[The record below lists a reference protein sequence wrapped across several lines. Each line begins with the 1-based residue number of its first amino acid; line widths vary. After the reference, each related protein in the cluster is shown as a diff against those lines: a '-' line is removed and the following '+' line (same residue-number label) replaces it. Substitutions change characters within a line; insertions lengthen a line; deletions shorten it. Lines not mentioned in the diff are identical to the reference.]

1 MHSDPRPSPK
11 TLREKME
18 FSILWQGNP
27 VAVQKSFGTKSCY
40 LCMKER
46 THILKGMYSN
56 AHSMI
61 NNNSEI
67 YSSCRHKTRFHRFP
81 HNSTG
86 TDESTRGRKSCSP
99 SPSSP
104 ENLERNSTD
113 RYSNTYNTNN
123 NPYSDTRTRPTLLP
137 LSICTRVGTRPSN
150 DHITIYTNSLTPKIF
165 VPNSTCELT
174 CASDSRTIEI

>member
-1 MHSDPRPSPK
+1 
-11 TLREKME
+11 ME
-18 FSILWQGNP
+18 FSILWQGNSI
-27 VAVQKSFGTKSCY
+27 AIQKSFGTKSCY

-86 TDESTRGRKSCSP
+86 TDESIRGRKSSSP
-99 SPSSP
+99 SSSSP
-104 ENLERNSTD
+104 ENSVRNKTGSYSGTYSSNNSSYLEI
-113 RYSNTYNTNN
+113 
-123 NPYSDTRTRPTLLP
+123 RPTPLP
-137 LSICTRVGTRPSN
+137 LSICTTVETRPN
-150 DHITIYTNSLTPKIF
+150 DNYTTTIYTNSPTSENFELNF
-165 VPNSTCELT
+165 TCELT
-174 CASDSRTIEI
+174 CASDSRSIEI

>member
-1 MHSDPRPSPK
+1 
-11 TLREKME
+11 ME
-18 FSILWQGNP
+18 FLILWQGNP
-27 VAVQKSFGTKSCY
+27 IAIKKSFGTKLYY

-67 YSSCRHKTRFHRFP
+67 YSSCRHKTRFHLFS

-86 TDESTRGRKSCSP
+86 TDESTRGQKSSSP
-99 SPSSP
+99 SPTNP
-104 ENLERNSTD
+104 ENSERNSTGNYGSI
-113 RYSNTYNTNN
+113 YSSNINL
-123 NPYSDTRTRPTLLP
+123 YSELRSIPPL
-137 LSICTRVGTRPSN
+137 LSICTTVGTSPIN
-150 DHITIYTNSLTPKIF
+150 DYTTIHTNSQTLENFDPS
-165 VPNSTCELT
+165 STCDLT